1 MRAVTRC
8 GREYRDVPQNSPQLH
23 ASAPSRRSC
32 VGVITQCTAS
42 IGGRFRG
49 HRPVRDCVRLATTRK
64 AKNLRK
70 NPLIAVVI
78 GGWLPGDE
86 RTVQFEG
93 VADEPTGSELER
105 VKAAYYEVYPDG
117 RSRATWPGLTHIRVR
132 PTWVR
137 YSDFNQNPPEVVE
150 YRGDDLAGGS

>member
-1 MRAVTRC
+1 MVGFAVTDQF
-8 GREYRDVPQNSPQLH
+8 EIVFD
-23 ASAPSRRSC
+23 
-32 VGVITQCTAS
+32 T
-42 IGGRFRG
+42 
-49 HRPVRDCVRLATTRK
+49 LATTRK
-64 AKNLRK
+64 AVNLRE

-78 GGWLPGDE
+78 GGWVSGDE

-93 VADEPTGSELER
+93 VADAPIGAELER

-117 RSRATWPGLTHIRVR
+117 RSRAAWPGLTYIRVR

-150 YRGDDLAGGS
+150 YRGGDLAGVLK